1 MMPHRQTITIVL
13 IVLFMAI
20 IACTS
25 TSQNYAKLAEH
36 LHSPEGFANWQSTEA
51 QLAIATE
58 SARTE
63 YNRVH
68 TMESLRVYENAIREY
83 LDHGFVL
90 YHALSNSS
98 YDLPRGLRQ
107 SLELRT
113 MELMDVAEGY
123 LKEGSTPVAVGIARD
138 VILKYNVG
146 RMDRAQ
152 HRAEGILMEYRYERN
167 Y

>member
-1 MMPHRQTITIVL
+1 MPHRRTVTIVPIGL
-13 IVLFMAI
+13 LLAI

-25 TSQNYAKLAEH
+25 TPQNYVKLAEH
-36 LHSPEGFANWQSTEA
+36 LHSPEGFADWQSTEA
-51 QLAIATE
+51 HLATATE

-68 TMESLRVYENAIREY
+68 TMEALRVYEKAIEEY

-90 YHALSNSS
+90 YHALRNSS
-98 YDLPRGLRQ
+98 YDLPRGLRR
-107 SLELRT
+107 SLEHRT
-113 MELMDVAEGY
+113 MELMDVADGY
-123 LKEGSTPVAVGIARD
+123 IKEGSTPVAVEIARE

-146 RMDRAQ
+146 MMDRAQ
-152 HRAEGILMEYRYERN
+152 HRAEGVMMEYQYERN

>member
-1 MMPHRQTITIVL
+1 MMPHRQTVTIVL
-13 IVLFMAI
+13 IGLFVAI

-25 TSQNYAKLAEH
+25 SREDYAKLAEH
-36 LHSPEGFANWQSTEA
+36 LHSPDGFADWQSTEA
-51 QLAIATE
+51 QLATSTE

-68 TMESLRVYENAIREY
+68 TMESLQVYEKAIREY

-90 YHALSNSS
+90 YHALRSSS

-107 SLELRT
+107 SLEHRT
-113 MELMDVAEGY
+113 MEFMDVADGY
-123 LKEGSTPVAVGIARD
+123 LKEGSTPVAVGIARE

-152 HRAEGILMEYRYERN
+152 HRAEGILMEYRYQRN